1 MARRKPKVLL
11 VDDEEAILD
20 TLVLAFEEAGFDV
33 ATAGNAVDAHTILEE
48 SGSIS
53 LVVTDV
59 SMPGSLDG
67 VAFGQFVASTHP
79 ELPLII
85 VSGVTRPDDR
95 DLPAGATFIPKP
107 FRPSLLVEE
116 AKLMLAKVPRA

>member
-1 MARRKPKVLL
+1 MAKRKLKVLV

-20 TLVLAFEEAGFDV
+20 LLVLAFEEAGFDV
-33 ATAGNAVDAHTILEE
+33 ATASNAVDAHRILEE

-79 ELPLII
+79 EMPLII
-85 VSGVTRPDDR
+85 VSGVTQPDDR
-95 DLPAGATFIPKP
+95 DLPVGAAFIAKP
-107 FRPSLLVEE
+107 FKPSLLVDE
-116 AKLMLAKVPRA
+116 AKLMLSRTK

>member
-1 MARRKPKVLL
+1 MARRKLKVLL

-20 TLVLAFEEAGFDV
+20 TLVLAFEEAGYDV
-33 ATAGNAVDAHTILEE
+33 ATAANATDAHTILEE
-48 SGSIS
+48 SGAIS

-67 VAFGQFVASTHP
+67 IAFGQFVATTHP
-79 ELPLII
+79 AMPLII

-95 DLPAGATFIPKP
+95 DLPAGATFLAKP
-107 FRPSLLVEE
+107 FKPSLLVEE
-116 AKLMLAKVPRA
+116 ARLMLAKARQN